1 MNNVLAGPEFH
12 NEESKTEF
20 KSIKD
25 KPGIHIYN
33 PEGIQKFNDVFME
46 ATFRKDMKTVS
57 FEYWWSARMDMPL
70 LELLTEQL
78 RPGCLNYTLDDY
90 DLRRYVIPETN
101 YQFEPGK
108 PHALQ
113 FHLGMEKGYPLYS
126 DKEGCSARS
135 RVISCHRASFNVPA
149 IHGIHDDISFP
160 SCFSEFQRS
169 ILTSTLESGTTV
181 RHLGNRNFCSAV
193 YEWWWSKT
201 MDFPL
206 FEVTSEQYREKMLQ
220 YYIDDYNTKS
230 KGVGNRDFY
239 YVIGEET
246 RTRFYYDVKDRYLVL
261 EKVKSEEN
269 EESEEPTVPLEPT
282 ESAQPTESP
291 GPTEPTGHTEPA
303 GSAEPTPA
311 ETTKLA
317 EDGDPAPVQYRLT
330 PVYQPGV
337 GFPEKLK
344 NAFVIRI
351 NGRYSLFELLDRFS
365 DASPYDR
372 FYIKGDLDIKVIR
385 IPYEDPL
392 PVPLSLPLTSAG
404 ILKGDRYEI
413 KGKNPRNAQHF
424 RLIFGDQSLEIP
436 LGPDLEEFAL
446 EITGEEDGH
455 CTAKLNDV
463 ELPGVISKGPFLTDR
478 MVLEGDVDFNWVII
492 TKPGGPEA
500 AIEESQGDEPKKEE
514 AKEKA
519 TENAKEK
526 KESVKE

>member
-1 MNNVLAGPEFH
+1 MTNVLAGPEFH

-33 PEGIQKFNDVFME
+33 PKTPVALHLPGGIQKFNDVFME
-46 ATFRKDMKTVS
+46 ATFRKDMKT
-57 FEYWWSARMDMPL
+57 
-70 LELLTEQL
+70 
-78 RPGCLNYTLDDY
+78 
-90 DLRRYVIPETN
+90 
-101 YQFEPGK
+101 
-108 PHALQ
+108 
-113 FHLGMEKGYPLYS
+113 
-126 DKEGCSARS
+126 
-135 RVISCHRASFNVPA
+135 
-149 IHGIHDDISFP
+149 
-160 SCFSEFQRS
+160 
-169 ILTSTLESGTTV
+169 
-181 RHLGNRNFCSAV
+181 AV

-230 KGVGNRDFY
+230 KDVGNRDFY

-246 RTRFYYDVKDRYLVL
+246 RTRFYYDVKDRYL
-261 EKVKSEEN
+261 
-269 EESEEPTVPLEPT
+269 
-282 ESAQPTESP
+282 
-291 GPTEPTGHTEPA
+291 
-303 GSAEPTPA
+303 
-311 ETTKLA
+311 
-317 EDGDPAPVQYRLT
+317 
-330 PVYQPGV
+330 
-337 GFPEKLK
+337 
-344 NAFVIRI
+344 VIRI

-413 KGKNPRNAQHF
+413 KGKNPRNAQQF
-424 RLIFGDQSLEIP
+424 RLVFGDQSLEIP

-500 AIEESQGDEPKKEE
+500 AIEESQGDEPTKEE